1 MSRFEFVFV
10 LIAIVA
16 GFALTQLLSGL
27 TQSLRPSEREI
38 DIAHVLFSLATIAL
52 LIGIWWNSFR
62 WEEHET
68 WTYIEYSLLFVY
80 VSMFYVMAAI
90 LHPRHSPVVP
100 KFDEIRI
107 PFYVALILYNF
118 IEMLVVY
125 VRDDYLSPWNYLPL
139 VIGINVLAGIG
150 IFLRNHR
157 FDQVFAGCYLFTAI
171 AFEIVARLSG

>member
-10 LIAIVA
+10 LFSIVA

-27 TQSLRPSEREI
+27 TRSLSRSARKI

-52 LIGIWWNSFR
+52 LIGTWWSSFR
-62 WEEHET
+62 WEDHET

-107 PFYVALILYNF
+107 PFYVALIMYHF
-118 IEMLVVY
+118 GEMLVVY
-125 VRDDYLSPWNYLPL
+125 VRDDYLSPWDYLPL
-139 VIGINVLAGIG
+139 IIHINVLAGIG
-150 IFLRNHR
+150 IFLRNNR
-157 FDQVFAGCYLFTAI
+157 FDQLFAAWYLFINI
-171 AFEIVARLSG
+171 AFQFIARLSG